1 MYQIFFFVQGIH
13 KNTLFRVVHTKKYI
27 KLEARRDNKL
37 ALEKI
42 ENWTKFAI
50 RALALIK
57 RGRF

>member
-13 KNTLFRVVHTKKYI
+13 KNTLFRVVHTEKYI
-27 KLEARRDNKL
+27 KLEARRDNRL

-50 RALALIK
+50 
-57 RGRF
+57 

>member
-1 MYQIFFFVQGIH
+1 MYQIFFFVQSIH

-50 RALALIK
+50 
-57 RGRF
+57 